1 MYLRCAFHEESKQL
15 KSWLSQ
21 AEFWYNASHHSSLGC
36 SPFRIVY
43 GHEPNLGLTPVV
55 TSTTHT
61 SVAETIT
68 ELQQQAQVLKE
79 HLAKAQNKM
88 KMMVDKHKRHQEY
101 QVGERVLLKL
111 QPYAQSSLVN
121 RPFPKLAF
129 KYFGPYQVLER
140 VGKAAYNLDL
150 PEEARIHPVFH
161 VSQLKP
167 FSPNYKQ
174 IFSKLPAAVALDRE
188 DLLPEA
194 VLQCR
199 LIKKGSKAIPQALIK
214 WRGLPMEAA
223 TWEDWYVLQARF
235 PGCLA
240 GGPASSQG
248 GDVTS

>member
-1 MYLRCAFHEESKQL
+1 
-15 KSWLSQ
+15 
-21 AEFWYNASHHSSLGC
+21 
-36 SPFRIVY
+36 
-43 GHEPNLGLTPVV
+43 
-55 TSTTHT
+55 
-61 SVAETIT
+61 VAETIT

-194 VLQCR
+194 VLQRR
-199 LIKKGSKAIPQALIK
+199 LIKKGSKAIPQALIIVERVADGSCYVGGLVCAPSEVSRMSC
-214 WRGLPMEAA
+214 WRTSKLSRGGCHILKPS
-223 TWEDWYVLQARF
+223 TRRRSTTLRFRYFVISIRRFCQVGPRAR
-235 PGCLA
+235 
-240 GGPASSQG
+240 Q
-248 GDVTS
+248 TSNIVEVVCNWRTILYLKN